1 MIHNMHIPALLQF
14 LKELSENNNRPWF
27 LHNKPNYDILREE
40 FTELVAD
47 IIQRIAKFD
56 DRIEHVDPK
65 KSLFRIYRDVRFSKD
80 KAPYKTQFS
89 AMIAEKK
96 DHKAV
101 PGYYFQINQEGIL
114 GMGGGVYMPEP
125 DTLNKIRHDIIANP
139 DDVTKLL
146 KNKRFLATYGGL
158 SEEDRMMR
166 PPKGYQHLAAD
177 HPMIDVIKY
186 RHFFSFLEID
196 LKKHKS
202 KDLGKELAGNFEDL
216 YPLINWLREVLDQ

>member
-1 MIHNMHIPALLQF
+1 MHIPALLQF

-56 DRIEHVDPK
+56 SRIEHVDPK

-80 KAPYKTQFS
+80 KVPYKTQFS
-89 AMIAEKK
+89 AMIGEKK

-101 PGYYFQINQEGIL
+101 PGYYFQINQLGVL

-125 DTLNKIRHDIIANP
+125 DTLIKIRHEILAHP
-139 DDVTKLL
+139 EKVQKLL
-146 KNKRFLATYGGL
+146 THKRFLATYGGL
-158 SEEDRMMR
+158 SEEDRMLR
-166 PPKGYQHLAAD
+166 APKGYQHLPAD
-177 HPMIDVIKY
+177 HPMMDMIKN
-186 RHFFSFLEID
+186 RHYFSFLEID
-196 LKKHKS
+196 LYKHKS
-202 KDLGKELAGNFEDL
+202 KDLGKEIAGNFEDL
-216 YPLINWLREVLDQ
+216 YPLIEWLREVLES

>member
-1 MIHNMHIPALLQF
+1 MHIPALLQF

-65 KSLFRIYRDVRFSKD
+65 KSLFRIYRDVRFSHNKE
-80 KAPYKTQFS
+80 PYKTQFS
-89 AMIAEKK
+89 AMIGEKK

-101 PGYYFQINQEGIL
+101 PGYYFQINHQGIL

-125 DTLNKIRHDIIANP
+125 PTLNKIRHDILANP
-139 DDVTKLL
+139 QEMTKLL
-146 KNKRFLATYGGL
+146 KNKRFVATFGGL

-166 PPKGYQHLAAD
+166 APKGYQHLPAD
-177 HPMIDVIKY
+177 HPMLEVIKN

-202 KDLGKELAGNFEDL
+202 KELAKEIAGNFEDL
-216 YPLINWLREVLDQ
+216 FPLIHWLRDVLEN

>member
-1 MIHNMHIPALLQF
+1 MHIPALLQF

-27 LHNKPNYDILREE
+27 LHNKPTYDILREE

-56 DRIEHVDPK
+56 ERIEHVDPK
-65 KSLFRIYRDVRFSKD
+65 KSLFRIYRDVRFSKN
-80 KAPYKTQFS
+80 KEPYKTQFS

-101 PGYYFQINQEGIL
+101 PGYYFQINHQGIL

-125 DTLNKIRHDIIANP
+125 ETLNKIRHEVLARP
-139 DDVTKLL
+139 EEVHKLL

-166 PPKGYQHLAAD
+166 APKGYLHLPAD
-177 HPMIDVIKY
+177 HPMLDMIKN
-186 RHFFSFLEID
+186 RHYFSFLEID
-196 LKKHKS
+196 LNKHVS
-202 KDLGKELAGNFEDL
+202 KNLAKEVAGNFEDL
-216 YPLINWLREVLDQ
+216 YPLIEWLRNVLEQ

>member
-1 MIHNMHIPALLQF
+1 MHIPALLQF

-65 KSLFRIYRDVRFSKD
+65 KSLFRIYRDVRFSANKD
-80 KAPYKTQFS
+80 PYKTQFS
-89 AMIAEKK
+89 AMIGEKK

-101 PGYYFQINQEGIL
+101 PGYYFQINHEGVL

-125 DTLNKIRHDIIANP
+125 PTLNKIRHDVLTNP
-139 DDVTKLL
+139 ERITAVL
-146 KNKRFLATYGGL
+146 KNKRFIATYGGIA
-158 SEEDRMMR
+158 EEDRMMR
-166 PPKGYQHLAAD
+166 APKGYQHLPAD
-177 HPMIDVIKY
+177 HPLLDQIKN
-186 RHFFSFLEID
+186 RHFFGFMEIN

-202 KDLGKELAGNFEDL
+202 KDLAAEIAGNFEDL
-216 YPLINWLREVLDQ
+216 YPLISWLREVLE

>member
-1 MIHNMHIPALLQF
+1 MHIPALLQF

-65 KSLFRIYRDVRFSKD
+65 KSLFRIYRDVRFSHNKD
-80 KAPYKTQFS
+80 PYKTQFS
-89 AMIAEKK
+89 AMIGEKK

-101 PGYYFQINQEGIL
+101 PGYYFQINHEGVL

-125 DTLNKIRHDIIANP
+125 PTLNKIRHDILTNP
-139 DDVTKLL
+139 ERITAVL
-146 KNKRFLATYGGL
+146 KNKRFIATYGGIA
-158 SEEDRMMR
+158 EEDRMMR
-166 PPKGYQHLAAD
+166 APKGYQHLPAD
-177 HPMIDVIKY
+177 HPLLDQIKN
-186 RHFFSFLEID
+186 RHFFGFLEFN

-202 KDLGKELAGNFEDL
+202 KDLAAEIAGNFEDL
-216 YPLINWLREVLDQ
+216 YPLISWLREVLE

>member
-1 MIHNMHIPALLQF
+1 MHIPALLQF

-101 PGYYFQINQEGIL
+101 WVLLPDQSGRDSRHGWRRVYAGAGYAQQNSS
-114 GMGGGVYMPEP
+114 
-125 DTLNKIRHDIIANP
+125 RHH
-139 DDVTKLL
+139 
-146 KNKRFLATYGGL
+146 RQSG
-158 SEEDRMMR
+158 
-166 PPKGYQHLAAD
+166 
-177 HPMIDVIKY
+177 
-186 RHFFSFLEID
+186 
-196 LKKHKS
+196 
-202 KDLGKELAGNFEDL
+202 
-216 YPLINWLREVLDQ
+216 

>member
-1 MIHNMHIPALLQF
+1 MHIPALLQF

-47 IIQRIAKFD
+47 IIQRIGKFD
-56 DRIEHVDPK
+56 ERILHVEPK
-65 KSLFRIYRDVRFSKD
+65 KSLFRIYRDVRFSHNKE
-80 KAPYKTQFS
+80 PYKTQFS

-101 PGYYFQINQEGIL
+101 PGYYFQINAQGIL

-125 DTLNKIRHDIIANP
+125 DTLNKIRHEILAEP
-139 DDVTKLL
+139 AKVVKLL
-146 KNKRFLATYGGL
+146 KEKRFLATFGGL
-158 SEEDRMMR
+158 SEEDRMLR
-166 PPKGYQHLAAD
+166 APKGYQHLPAD
-177 HPMIDVIKY
+177 HPMLDMIKN
-186 RHFFSFLEID
+186 RHYFSFLEID

-202 KDLGKELAGNFEDL
+202 KDLAKELAGKFEDL
-216 YPLINWLREVLDQ
+216 HPLIVWLREVLGQ

>member
-1 MIHNMHIPALLQF
+1 MHIPALLLF

-56 DRIEHVDPK
+56 ERIEHVDPK

-80 KAPYKTQFS
+80 KVPYKTQFS
-89 AMIAEKK
+89 AMIGETK

-125 DTLNKIRHDIIANP
+125 ETLHKIRHEILAQP
-139 DDVTKLL
+139 EHAMKLL

-158 SEEDRMMR
+158 SEEDRMLR
-166 PPKGYQHLAAD
+166 APKGYQHLPLD
-177 HPMIDVIKY
+177 HPMIDMIKN
-186 RHFFSFLEID
+186 RHYFGFLEID

-202 KDLGKELAGNFEDL
+202 KDLAKEIAGNFEDL
-216 YPLINWLREVLDQ
+216 YPLIEWLRDVLDQ